1 MTTDIDID
9 KPHASKKQIRGSSLL
24 LVGRFLSMGVNF
36 VVQVLIVRHLTQGEF
51 GAFSYA
57 LTFVAMGE
65 SLATFG
71 LDRAV
76 TRFIP
81 IYHEREDYPRL
92 FGTLIMVV
100 AAVVGLGV
108 AVVIAV
114 LGLRGF
120 IGGTLI
126 DDPLALQLLTILV
139 FLAPLQAFDELLVGL
154 FAVFA
159 NPRAIFLRKHVVGP
173 LLKLGV
179 VLVLVAWGADAA
191 FLASGY
197 VLAGVFGIGLYSVI
211 LARELRAAGLGA
223 RFDAHAVRYPVRE
236 VLAFTVPLLSSEL
249 VYTSMASMD
258 TLILGHFHGTEV
270 VAAYRVVYPAARLNQ
285 VVLSSFGLL
294 FTPAAARM
302 FARED
307 RAGINDLY
315 WRNAT
320 WIAVMSFPVFAA
332 TFALARPVTELL
344 YGARYADSWV
354 FLALLSLGYYFNA
367 ALGQNGLT
375 LKVFGQVRYVVA
387 VNIATALFN
396 VVVGLLLIPRFG
408 AIGAAVGTCATLV
421 VFNVLKQAGLRLGTG
436 IRLFDPRFAR
446 AYVPIAG
453 GAAGLLAIELLTD
466 APAAVA
472 MAFGAVASV
481 VVLRASRS
489 VLDIERMFP
498 EILRLPLMRPLLGL
512 PRRADVA

>member
-1 MTTDIDID
+1 MTHTDQ
-9 KPHASKKQIRGSSLL
+9 PASTKKQIRGSSLL

-71 LDRAV
+71 LDRAI
-76 TRFIP
+76 TRFVP

-92 FGTLIMVV
+92 FGAIVMVV
-100 AAVVGLGV
+100 GSVIGLGV
-108 AVVIAV
+108 AVVVAV
-114 LGLRGF
+114 LGLQGF

-126 DDPLALQLLTILV
+126 DDPLAVQLLVILV
-139 FLAPLQAFDELLVGL
+139 FLAPIQAFDEVLVGL

-159 NPRAIFLRKHVVGP
+159 NPRAIFFRKHVVGP
-173 LLKLGV
+173 ALKLAV
-179 VLVLVAWGADAA
+179 VLVLVAWGSDAA

-197 VLAGVFGIGLYSVI
+197 VLAGALGIAIYTVV
-211 LARELRAAGLGA
+211 LARELAGTGLLQHFRAK
-223 RFDAHAVRYPVRE
+223 DVRYPVGE

-307 RAGINDLY
+307 RSGINELY

-375 LKVFGQVRYVVA
+375 LKVFGKVRYVVA
-387 VNIATALFN
+387 VNVATALFN
-396 VVVGLLLIPRFG
+396 VAAGLLLIPRYG

-436 IRLFDPRFAR
+436 IRLFDPRFGR
-446 AYVPIAG
+446 AYAPIAG
-453 GAAGLLAIELLTD
+453 GAAGLLFLQIVTD
-466 APAAVA
+466 APVPVAV
-472 MAFGAVASV
+472 AFGAAASL
-481 VVLRASRS
+481 VVLRSSRT
-489 VLDIERMFP
+489 VLDIEKMFP
-498 EILRLPLMRPLLGL
+498 EILRIPLVRPLLGL
-512 PRRADVA
+512 PPRAGTLDP